1 MKFLIPKDSI
11 ITCKKTEKYRTTK
24 DNQDT
29 LVLKI
34 YQGENKIAKDNK
46 FLGNWII
53 SNIPQKPKGEIII
66 DVDYE
71 VDLNNFLNVTART
84 IEKDKNNKIHNI
96 NILKVD
102 IDNNVMNE
110 ELIDELIEK
119 EKDLEEDD
127 EKEYQKNKLKN
138 KIERYLLE
146 IEKIGSEEEKLIAV
160 KMLKWLKEHPNESI
174 ETYEEELR
182 KLKNLVKI
190 NFDDLDNVIPLSLGL
205 ELRNGEM
212 DFLIKRNT
220 KLPYEKT
227 YTFKT
232 GIDNQSKIVLRV
244 YQGERIVA
252 QENKFLGRFII
263 SNIPAKPKGEVKVD
277 VTFMLEN
284 KDVMN
289 IKVKI
294 SGLNQVNN
302 FTFNIEND
310 FDEKEIEKLVKIAK
324 EKEQEDREFI
334 ENINKL
340 EAEALLE

>member
-1 MKFLIPKDSI
+1 MD
-11 ITCKKTEKYRTTK
+11 
-24 DNQDT
+24 
-29 LVLKI
+29 
-34 YQGENKIAKDNK
+34 
-46 FLGNWII
+46 
-53 SNIPQKPKGEIII
+53 
-66 DVDYE
+66 
-71 VDLNNFLNVTART
+71 
-84 IEKDKNNKIHNI
+84 
-96 NILKVD
+96 
-102 IDNNVMNE
+102 E

-119 EKDLEEDD
+119 EKDLEEED
-127 EKEYQKNKLKN
+127 EKEYQRNKLKN
-138 KIERYLLE
+138 QLERYLYE
-146 IEKIGSEEEKLIAV
+146 IEKIGTEEEKLIAE
-160 KMLKWLKEHPNESI
+160 KYLKWLKENPNESV
-174 ETYEEELR
+174 EKYEEKLR
-182 KLKNLVKI
+182 QLKNSVKI
-190 NFDDLDNVIPLSLGL
+190 NFDDLDNIIPLSLGL

-212 DFLIKRNT
+212 DFLIRRNT
-220 KLPYEKT
+220 RLPYEKT

>member
-1 MKFLIPKDSI
+1 
-11 ITCKKTEKYRTTK
+11 
-24 DNQDT
+24 
-29 LVLKI
+29 
-34 YQGENKIAKDNK
+34 
-46 FLGNWII
+46 
-53 SNIPQKPKGEIII
+53 
-66 DVDYE
+66 
-71 VDLNNFLNVTART
+71 
-84 IEKDKNNKIHNI
+84 
-96 NILKVD
+96 
-102 IDNNVMNE
+102 
-110 ELIDELIEK
+110 
-119 EKDLEEDD
+119 
-127 EKEYQKNKLKN
+127 
-138 KIERYLLE
+138 
-146 IEKIGSEEEKLIAV
+146 
-160 KMLKWLKEHPNESI
+160 
-174 ETYEEELR
+174 
-182 KLKNLVKI
+182 
-190 NFDDLDNVIPLSLGL
+190 
-205 ELRNGEM
+205 M

>member
-1 MKFLIPKDSI
+1 MI
-11 ITCKKTEKYRTTK
+11 I
-24 DNQDT
+24 
-29 LVLKI
+29 
-34 YQGENKIAKDNK
+34 
-46 FLGNWII
+46 
-53 SNIPQKPKGEIII
+53 
-66 DVDYE
+66 
-71 VDLNNFLNVTART
+71 
-84 IEKDKNNKIHNI
+84 
-96 NILKVD
+96 KV
-102 IDNNVMNE
+102 
-110 ELIDELIEK
+110 
-119 EKDLEEDD
+119 
-127 EKEYQKNKLKN
+127 
-138 KIERYLLE
+138 
-146 IEKIGSEEEKLIAV
+146 
-160 KMLKWLKEHPNESI
+160 
-174 ETYEEELR
+174 
-182 KLKNLVKI
+182 
-190 NFDDLDNVIPLSLGL
+190 
-205 ELRNGEM
+205 
-212 DFLIKRNT
+212 
-220 KLPYEKT
+220 
-227 YTFKT
+227 
-232 GIDNQSKIVLRV
+232 RV